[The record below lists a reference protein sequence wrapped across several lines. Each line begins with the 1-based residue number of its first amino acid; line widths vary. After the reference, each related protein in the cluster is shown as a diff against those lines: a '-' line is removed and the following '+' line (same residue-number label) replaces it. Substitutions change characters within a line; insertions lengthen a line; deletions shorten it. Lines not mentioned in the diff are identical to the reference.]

1 MEATPD
7 YVMFTEG
14 KAAARIDARQAN
26 YEAARTLLANEFVNA
41 FRAGSMAKV
50 STPAFNR
57 PTMPIGDVF
66 HDSLSDKGGDQT
78 IADLF
83 DIINAS
89 VRGEVVTHR
98 FMAWIAARAYAHAE
112 YHADDLADQIGG
124 EA

>member
-1 MEATPD
+1 MEASTCLVSQAED
-7 YVMFTEG
+7 

-66 HDSLSDKGGDQT
+66 CDSLSDKDGDQT
-78 IADLF
+78 IASLF
-83 DIINAS
+83 EIINAA
-89 VRGEVVTHR
+89 VRGEVVSYR
-98 FMAWIAARAYAHAE
+98 FMTWIAARAAAHAE